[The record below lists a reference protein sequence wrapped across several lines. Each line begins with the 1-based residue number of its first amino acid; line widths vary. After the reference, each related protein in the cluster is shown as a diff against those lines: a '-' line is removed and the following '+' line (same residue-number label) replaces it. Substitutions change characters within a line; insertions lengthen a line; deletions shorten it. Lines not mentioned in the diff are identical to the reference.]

1 MSRSTL
7 PLLDS
12 SLYPQVWQRQTFAS
26 PQALLLSMLSAVLSR
41 DVIIDASAFTKQL
54 LADDVYQEWINTTVF
69 GRYLH
74 RNFTAFYQ
82 QTEDSF
88 NTDMPAL
95 FRQELVRHAQYLPL
109 GQVLFF
115 AGDMLKNVRQTKTL
129 TTTVNPATTII
140 NAQKMSHNLA
150 QNLAQNLTVNT
161 SKLIINQITIT
172 GKQVLGFAIRHNKRT
187 SERLRNEVLI
197 LDFQDLRLVN
207 EQAIED
213 IKKSNID
220 DSILLRSYELR

>member
-1 MSRSTL
+1 MSRSIL

-12 SLYPQVWQRQTFAS
+12 SLYPQVWQQQTFTS
-26 PQALLLSMLSAVLSR
+26 PQALLLSMLSATLSR
-41 DVIIDASAFTKQL
+41 NVTIDASAFTKQL

-82 QTEDSF
+82 HTEDSF

-95 FRQELVRHAQYLPL
+95 FHQELVRHAQYLPL
-109 GQVLFF
+109 NQVLFF
-115 AGDMLKNVRQTKTL
+115 AGDMPNSVRQTKTL
-129 TTTVNPATTII
+129 TTTVNPATAII
-140 NAQKMSHNLA
+140 NAQNLTHK
-150 QNLAQNLTVNT
+150 LTVNN
-161 SKLIINQITIT
+161 SRLIINQITIT

-197 LDFQDLRLVN
+197 LGFQDLRLVN

-213 IKKSNID
+213 IKKSNTD
-220 DSILLRSYELR
+220 DSILLRSYEIR

>member
-12 SLYPQVWQRQTFAS
+12 SLYPQVWQQQIFTS
-26 PQALLLSMLSAVLSR
+26 PKALLLSMLSATLSR
-41 DVIIDASAFTKQL
+41 KVTIDASAFTKQL

-95 FRQELVRHAQYLPL
+95 YRQELVRHAQYLPL

-115 AGDMLKNVRQTKTL
+115 AGDMSKSVRQTKML

-140 NAQKMSHNLA
+140 NTQKMSHNLA
-150 QNLAQNLTVNT
+150 QNLTVNT
-161 SKLIINQITIT
+161 SRLIINQITIT

-213 IKKSNID
+213 VKKAI
-220 DSILLRSYELR
+220 

>member
-12 SLYPQVWQRQTFAS
+12 SLYPQVWQQQPFAS
-26 PQALLLSMLSAVLSR
+26 PQALLLSMLSAILSK
-41 DVIIDASAFTKQL
+41 DVTIDASAFTKQL

-95 FRQELVRHAQYLPL
+95 FRQELVRHAQYLPFK
-109 GQVLFF
+109 QVLFF
-115 AGDMLKNVRQTKTL
+115 AGDMPKSVRQTKML
-129 TTTVNPATTII
+129 TTTVNPATATI
-140 NAQKMSHNLA
+140 NAQTLNM
-150 QNLAQNLTVNT
+150 NT
-161 SKLIINQITIT
+161 SRLIINQITIT

-187 SERLRNEVLI
+187 SERLRNEVFI
-197 LDFQDLRLVN
+197 MDFQDLRLVK

-213 IKKSNID
+213 KKKSNID
-220 DSILLRSYELR
+220 DSILLRSYEIR